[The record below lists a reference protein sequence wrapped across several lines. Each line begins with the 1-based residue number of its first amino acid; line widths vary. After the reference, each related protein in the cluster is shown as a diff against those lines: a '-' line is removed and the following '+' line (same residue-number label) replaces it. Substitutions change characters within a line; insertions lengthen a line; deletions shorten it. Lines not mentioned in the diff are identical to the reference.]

1 MVTLPRVLTVV
12 LLLAAPFSA
21 CAQSA
26 SAGSAPGQQ
35 VAHAPDIPTPIDRIT
50 FRGAGDYSDTEL
62 LRVVGLHTGEAATQ
76 PMLNAAV
83 QSLFDTGL
91 FADVGADFD
100 FNDGVHTL
108 TFKLKPIPDDQL
120 LHVSFA
126 NLIWFTPE
134 EIETAMHRAIPLYHD
149 RIADQGK
156 PAAQIQAVLNHML
169 TLRHVQATLGHD
181 VVAATR
187 QHPYRA
193 VEFKVIDPPIRVA
206 GVNVVGGPGL
216 LVNAEVAAQKQAAA
230 APYNEGSAGVT
241 IQDILLAPLFDA
253 GYIGA
258 KLTDVKLQRITSPT
272 QIGIVYNARIESG
285 PLYKVGTVAWSPGP
299 GYTQE
304 DFARDCELHPGTI
317 PREAA
322 LTETRKSILAAFHKQ
337 GYVNADLLVKT
348 DLDDKAG
355 TVNYIFAVNT
365 GEFYKLNKITTVGL
379 TPLAKKEF
387 DDHFALKPGQP
398 FNEDYVTNFLVNN
411 PSLKALSG
419 YGFNYQTDSNPDTH
433 TIDLTLS
440 FTRAQ

>member
-1 MVTLPRVLTVV
+1 MVTSTRVLTAA
-12 LLLAAPFSA
+12 LLLAVTFSA
-21 CAQSA
+21 A
-26 SAGSAPGQQ
+26 SAPSQQ
-35 VAHAPDIPTPIDRIT
+35 NAHAPDVPTPIDRIS
-50 FRGAGDYSDTEL
+50 FRDAGTYTDAEL
-62 LRVVGLHTGEAATQ
+62 LRVVGLHSGQTASQ
-76 PMLNAAV
+76 PMLDAAV
-83 QSLFDTGL
+83 QSLYDTGL

-134 EIETAMHRAIPLYHD
+134 DIEAAMRRAIPLYHGL
-149 RIADQGK
+149 IADQGK

-181 VVAATR
+181 VVAPTR

-206 GVNVVGGPGL
+206 AVNVVGGPDSL
-216 LVNAEVAAQKQAAA
+216 INAEVAAQKQAAA

-241 IQDILLAPLFDA
+241 IQDILLAPIIDA

-258 KLTDVKLQRITSPT
+258 KLTNVKLQRITSPT
-272 QIGIVYNARIESG
+272 QIGIVYSARIDTG
-285 PLYKVGTVAWSPGP
+285 PLYKVGNVVWSPGP
-299 GYTQE
+299 GYTQD
-304 DFARDCELHPGTI
+304 DFARDNELHPGTV

-322 LTETRKSILAAFHKQ
+322 LTETRKAILAAFHKQ
-337 GYVNADLLVKT
+337 GYVNAQLLVKT
-348 DLDDKAG
+348 DLDDTAG

-387 DDHFALKPGQP
+387 DDNFALKPGQP

-419 YGFNYQTDSNPDTH
+419 YGFNYQTDSNPETH
-433 TIDLTLS
+433 TVDLTLT